1 MADTASS
8 ADRSESSPKIE
19 RRAPGVARTIA
30 RLDTSGRSGSA
41 AARAARESLTST
53 QRIGVQAERA
63 PRPAAKHGRVLV
75 VDDDLAVGRMIS
87 RVLEGAGYEVTT
99 VDGGSAAVDSI
110 MHAQFDVV
118 LSDIQMPAM
127 SGVELLSVI
136 RANDLDVPVILMTG
150 EPTVETA
157 MEAVSLGAIQYLQKP
172 TLNETLL
179 KAVEQA
185 CRLHKMAQ
193 MKRDALKL
201 LGAEDD
207 MQAGDRAGLQ
217 TRFES
222 ALESMWMAFQPI
234 LDTKRQ
240 RIFGYEALM
249 RSREPTLPHPGALL
263 KAAERLQRL
272 DQLGARVRDLC
283 AQAFAN
289 PPGDDCLLFINLHPH
304 DLLDKA
310 LYEVDAPLTK
320 LASRVVLEIT
330 ERSAIDDV
338 KDIQARV
345 AVLRY
350 HGFRIAIDDLGAGYA
365 GLSSF
370 VALGPEIVKLDMSL
384 VRDVHKSE
392 IRQRLIGSMATLCK
406 EMGMR
411 VVAEGVEVIEEG
423 ESVRA
428 LGCDLVQGY
437 LYAKPGLP
445 FPKVSGY

>member
-1 MADTASS
+1 MADTGWFEDRSASS
-8 ADRSESSPKIE
+8 LKNVGDRGGE
-19 RRAPGVARTIA
+19 RSLG
-30 RLDTSGRSGSA
+30 RLDTSGRFRGA
-41 AARAARESLTST
+41 ADRGARDALTST
-53 QRIGVQAERA
+53 QRIAPQAEKPARA
-63 PRPAAKHGRVLV
+63 VAKQGTVLV
-75 VDDDLAVGRMIS
+75 VDDDPAVGRMIS
-87 RVLEGAGYEVTT
+87 RVLEAAGYEVTT
-99 VDGGSAAVDSI
+99 VDGGSAAVESI
-110 MHAQFDVV
+110 MRSQFDVV

-136 RANDLDVPVILMTG
+136 RAYDLDVPVILMTG

-172 TLNETLL
+172 TANDVLL

-185 CRLHKMAQ
+185 SRLHRMAQ
-193 MKRDALKL
+193 IKRDALKL
-201 LGAEDD
+201 LGGEED
-207 MQAGDRAGLQ
+207 MQVGDRAGLQ
-217 TRFES
+217 TRFDR

-249 RSREPTLPHPGALL
+249 RSREPSLPHPGAVL
-263 KAAERLQRL
+263 KAAERLSRL
-272 DQLGARVRDLC
+272 DELGARVRHLS
-283 AQAFAN
+283 AEAFARA
-289 PPGDDCLLFINLHPH
+289 PSDDCLLFINLHPH

-310 LYEVDAPLTK
+310 LYEADAALTK
-320 LASRVVLEIT
+320 MASRVVLEIT

-384 VRDVHKSE
+384 VRDVHRSE

-411 VVAEGVEVIEEG
+411 VVAEGVEVAEEG
-423 ESVRA
+423 ESVRS

-437 LYAKPGLP
+437 LYAKPGPP
-445 FPKVSGY
+445 FPPVSGF

>member
-1 MADTASS
+1 MA
-8 ADRSESSPKIE
+8 
-19 RRAPGVARTIA
+19 
-30 RLDTSGRSGSA
+30 
-41 AARAARESLTST
+41 T
-53 QRIGVQAERA
+53 QRIGVQAEKPA
-63 PRPAAKHGRVLV
+63 PTAAKQGRVLV
-75 VDDDLAVGRMIS
+75 VDDDPAIGRMIS
-87 RVLEGAGYEVTT
+87 RVLEGAGYEVTA
-99 VDGGSAAVDSI
+99 VDGGSAAVDAITRS
-110 MHAQFDVV
+110 QFDVV

-136 RANDLDVPVILMTG
+136 RAYDLDVPVILMTG

-157 MEAVSLGAIQYLQKP
+157 IEAVSLGAIQYLQKP

-179 KAVEQA
+179 KSVEQA
-185 CRLHKMAQ
+185 CRLHKIAQ

-201 LGAEDD
+201 VGAEDD

-217 TRFES
+217 TRFER

-240 RIFGYEALM
+240 RVFGHEALM
-249 RSREPTLPHPGALL
+249 RSREPTLPHPGAVL

-272 DQLGARVRDLC
+272 EQLGARVRDLC
-283 AQAFAN
+283 AEGFTRA
-289 PPGDDCLLFINLHPH
+289 PDDCLLFINLHPH

-310 LYEVDAPLTK
+310 LYDADAPLTK
-320 LASRVVLEIT
+320 MASRVVLEIT

-411 VVAEGVEVIEEG
+411 VVAEGVEVVEED
-423 ESVRA
+423 ESVRE

-437 LYAKPGLP
+437 LYARPGP
-445 FPKVSGY
+445 AFPSVSGY

>member
-1 MADTASS
+1 MDTGGRF
-8 ADRSESSPKIE
+8 RSEGGSSE
-19 RRAPGVARTIA
+19 REALMATQTIA
-30 RLDTSGRSGSA
+30 VKSEKP
-41 AARAARESLTST
+41 ARAITKQGT
-53 QRIGVQAERA
+53 
-63 PRPAAKHGRVLV
+63 VLV

-87 RVLEGAGYEVTT
+87 RVLEAAGYEVTT
-99 VDGGSAAVDSI
+99 VDGGSAAVESI
-110 MHAQFDVV
+110 MRLPFDVV

-136 RANDLDVPVILMTG
+136 RAYDLDVPVILMTG

-172 TLNETLL
+172 TPSDVLL

-185 CRLHKMAQ
+185 SRLHRMAQ
-193 MKRDALKL
+193 IKRDALKL
-201 LGAEDD
+201 LGGEED

-217 TRFES
+217 TRFDR

-249 RSREPTLPHPGALL
+249 RSREPSLPHPGAVL
-263 KAAERLQRL
+263 KAAERLSRL
-272 DQLGARVRDLC
+272 DELGARVRHLS
-283 AQAFAN
+283 AEAFARA
-289 PPGDDCLLFINLHPH
+289 PTDDCLLFINLHPR

-310 LYEVDAPLTK
+310 LFEADAALTK
-320 LASRVVLEIT
+320 IASRVVLEIT

-370 VALGPEIVKLDMSL
+370 VALSPEIVKLDMSL
-384 VRDVHKSE
+384 VRDVHTSE
-392 IRQRLIGSMATLCK
+392 IRQRLIGSMAMLCK

-411 VVAEGVEVIEEG
+411 VVAEGVEVIEES
-423 ESVRA
+423 EKVKA

-437 LYAKPGLP
+437 LYAKPGP
-445 FPKVSGY
+445 PSPQVSGF